1 MTCTEQALYEIH
13 DPGAYI
19 TPDCVLSLDGLH
31 FEEVTP
37 DRVAVR
43 GIGARARTDS
53 YKVVVGYFDGWIGT
67 GEVAYAGVNA
77 IARAQLAAE
86 TGKERFR
93 LDGGKASETRSAEPG
108 EGRGSGRKC
117 RTGWWRTHK
126 KK

>member
-13 DPGAYI
+13 DPSAYV

-31 FEEVTP
+31 FEELGA

-43 GIGARARTDS
+43 GIHARPRTDS
-53 YKVVVGYFDGWIGT
+53 SKVVVGYFDGWIGP

-86 TGKERFR
+86 TVKERFR
-93 LDGGKASETRSAEPG
+93 LEGGVAKG
-108 EGRGSGRKC
+108 GRA
-117 RTGWWRTHK
+117 
-126 KK
+126 